1 MFREQHHH
9 DNIRLCV
16 DKSSTQQLNIQHDEN
31 NTCSHAF
38 FFFFFFFLL
47 GMICKCHTWTYRL
60 TTKSLLINNTVNI
73 HSNKLHSINTVRV
86 RCSWLAQVSL
96 LFKPYTDP
104 RNRSNPS
111 YLSSSSSLW
120 VKKNDPDKA
129 RLLAFKSDHVWV
141 MLEISGV
148 LSNQFN
154 LGQQHVWGKAT
165 GGDSRGEA
173 EWSAEMR
180 LCSRPWWSV
189 LEAVP
194 QNIDPSYLAL
204 AKHQKLWWISPL
216 THRLCRD
223 LRRPLALLFLFVHR
237 KVRQHLNL
245 QTSGFSKTTVW

>member
-1 MFREQHHH
+1 M
-9 DNIRLCV
+9 LC
-16 DKSSTQQLNIQHDEN
+16 K
-31 NTCSHAF
+31 CCAF
-38 FFFFFFFLL
+38 FAMTIKHLTWWKQYLQSGIIFFFLL
-47 GMICKCHTWTYRL
+47 GIICHTWMYRL
-60 TTKSLLINNTVNI
+60 TTKSVLINDTVNI
-73 HSNKLHSINTVRV
+73 YSNKLHNINTVRV

-104 RNRSNPS
+104 INRSNPN

-154 LGQQHVWGKAT
+154 LGQQHVLGKAT

-173 EWSAEMR
+173 EWSTEMR
-180 LCSRPWWSV
+180 LCSQPWWSF

-194 QNIDPSYLAL
+194 QNTDPLYLAL
-204 AKHQKLWWISPL
+204 AKHQQLWWISPL

-223 LRRPLALLFLFVHR
+223 LRRHIALLFLFVHR
-237 KVRQHLNL
+237 R
-245 QTSGFSKTTVW
+245 SSSI